1 MSRHGLL
8 LALGVPAAAALAAT
22 TAVGGGGEATRVRI
36 ALWLL
41 AHALYLTAAWV
52 ATRPR
57 PRAAAPTAAPAPRP
71 APALRHIVPL
81 ILVVGL
87 VPRLV
92 LLPTEPTLSED
103 LYRYLWDGRLGAAGV
118 NPFPAPPD
126 DPSLARFRD
135 GLERKLNHADVPT
148 IYPPAAQLLFAAAAR
163 IEATPRAWKATLLA
177 LEALLL
183 LALVSLLRARGLPPE
198 RLLLY
203 YWNPLVVVESFGS
216 GHVDLAVAAFL
227 LVALALHERKRD
239 LGAGVAFAMA
249 VLTKYLPL
257 LLVPALVRARA
268 WRTLAAAAAVGAL
281 LFVPFLGAGG
291 ALWGG
296 LAAYA
301 RHWEFNG
308 SLYPLL
314 RAVAPHGDLARLAL
328 AALLAVAAIAIGVR
342 ARSLTGAALATW
354 VAFLLASP
362 TLYPWYLVPA
372 VALLPLHPDRGI
384 LLFSG
389 LVALS
394 YLALAA
400 FRETGAWLLPAWVPW
415 VEYGG
420 LAAAWIAAG
429 AAAYARRA
437 AWTSESEPT

>member
-8 LALGVPAAAALAAT
+8 LVLGVPAAAALAAT
-22 TAVGGGGEATRVRI
+22 VAVGGGGGATRARI
-36 ALWLL
+36 GLWLL
-41 AHALYLTAAWV
+41 AHAFYVAAAWV

-57 PRAAAPTAAPAPRP
+57 TPSPSGRI
-71 APALRHIVPL
+71 LPL
-81 ILVVGL
+81 ILIVGL
-87 VPRLV
+87 VPRLL
-92 LLPTEPTLSED
+92 LLPTEPRLSED

-118 NPFPAPPD
+118 NPFPRAPD
-126 DPSLARFRD
+126 DPTLARFRD
-135 GLERKLNHADVPT
+135 GFEGTLNHAEVPT
-148 IYPPAAQLLFAAAAR
+148 IYPPAAQLLFAATAR
-163 IEATPRAWKATLLA
+163 IEATPRAWKATLFV
-177 LEALLL
+177 LEAVLLL
-183 LALVSLLRARGLPPE
+183 SLAFLLRARGLPPE

-216 GHVDLAVAAFL
+216 GHLDLAVAAFL
-227 LVALALHERKRD
+227 VLALALHERKRD
-239 LGAGVAFAMA
+239 IGAGIAFGLA

-268 WRTLAAAAAVGAL
+268 WRALAVAALVGAL
-281 LFVPFLGAGG
+281 LFVPFLGAGT

-296 LAAYA
+296 LSAYA

-314 RAVAPHGDLARLAL
+314 RALVPHGDGPRLAL
-328 AALLAVAAIAIGVR
+328 AGLLAAAAVVIGVR
-342 ARSLTGAALATW
+342 ARTLTGAALATW
-354 VAFLLASP
+354 VAFFIASP

-372 VALLPLHPDRGI
+372 VALLPLHPDRGL

-400 FRETGAWLLPAWVPW
+400 FQETGTWLLPGWVPW

-420 LAAAWIAAG
+420 LAAAWIAA
-429 AAAYARRA
+429 AATRAYARRD
-437 AWTSESEPT
+437 AWTRESVPT